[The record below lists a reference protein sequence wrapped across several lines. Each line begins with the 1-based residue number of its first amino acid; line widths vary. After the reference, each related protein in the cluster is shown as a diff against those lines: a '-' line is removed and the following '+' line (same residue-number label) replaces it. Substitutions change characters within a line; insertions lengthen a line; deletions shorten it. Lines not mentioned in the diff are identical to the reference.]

1 MRRKFG
7 IDQRPAVSSAS
18 EPAQF
23 FHPLLGTDS
32 EIRNVRNSL
41 NANGWVTNLESRLA
55 GHSSLPTCHSPRLY
69 SNRDQKL
76 LETELTPSLPTP
88 NAFLIAGDFRAFRAS
103 GNVLR
108 ISNRYTKLLEIE
120 LTHSQQTRKHF
131 LIATICPT
139 FTPAPLFTHHSS
151 LTTRHSSLA
160 THHSPG

>member
-1 MRRKFG
+1 MRGKFA
-7 IDQRPAVSSAS
+7 IDQRPAVPAAPN
-18 EPAQF
+18 PAQF
-23 FHPLLGTDS
+23 LHPLLGDDS

-41 NANGWVTNLESRLA
+41 KANGRATNLDSRLA
-55 GHSSLPTCHSPRLY
+55 GHSSLPTRHSPSLH
-69 SNRDQKL
+69 SNRYQKL
-76 LETELTPSLPTP
+76 LETELTPSFPAP

-151 LTTRHSSLA
+151 LITRRAPLA
-160 THHSPG
+160 RLVL